1 MVRLVCIS
9 DLHGKVENI
18 KKLKPLAKTDII
30 VLTGDITHFGGR
42 EKARAA
48 LQELFKIKKK
58 VFAVPGNC
66 DLPEVNEVL
75 AELDIDLH
83 SSGRVFKDAGFFGA
97 GGSGATPFDTP
108 QEYSEEKLEEFLKQG
123 FEKIKASK
131 FKVLVSHSPPHNT
144 AVDTSGSGAH
154 IGSRKVREFIE
165 KNQVDLVLCGHAHE
179 ARGFDWIGRTLVI
192 NSGPLHMGCAM
203 VSIGDKIDFE
213 FVSF

>member
-1 MVRLVCIS
+1 MRVLCIS
-9 DLHGKVENI
+9 DLHGRIENI
-18 KKLKPLAKTDII
+18 KKLKPLARVDII
-30 VLTGDITHFGGR
+30 VLSGDITHFGGR
-42 EKARAA
+42 EKAKAA
-48 LQELFKIKKK
+48 LEELFKINKK

-83 SSGRVFKDAGFFGA
+83 SSGRVFKEIGFFGV

-123 FEKIKASK
+123 FEKIKAQK
-131 FKVLVSHSPPHNT
+131 HKILVSHSPPHNT
-144 AVDTSGSGAH
+144 AVDTGGSGAH
-154 IGSRKVREFIE
+154 IGSRKVREFVE
-165 KNQVDLVLCGHAHE
+165 KNQVDIVLCGHAHE

-192 NSGPLHMGCAM
+192 NSGPLHMGCAR
-203 VSIGDKIDFE
+203 VRINDKINFE

>member
-9 DLHGKVENI
+9 DLHGKTESI
-18 KKLKPLAKTDII
+18 KKLKPLKADAI
-30 VLTGDITHFGGR
+30 VLTGDITHFGGK
-42 EKARAA
+42 EKAKAA

-83 SSGRVFKDAGFFGA
+83 SSGRVFKNVGFFGV

-123 FEKIKASK
+123 FEKIKTQK

-165 KNQVDLVLCGHAHE
+165 KNQIDLVLCGHAHE
-179 ARGFDWIGRTLVI
+179 ARGLDWIGKTLVI
-192 NSGPLHMGCAM
+192 NSGPLHMGCAR
-203 VSIGDKIDFE
+203 VDIGDKIDFE